1 MEATKK
7 TDIYVGLND
16 SETYQQKFITEK
28 YLSILKTVC
37 KNYGVAFSVSAING
51 GYFHDNGTY
60 VEENSL
66 VLTLLDTEDSVI
78 ESEVAQAREKE
89 DSVIGEIAKDLCVFF
104 HQESVMVVT
113 SNVEMGFLSEKL

>member
-78 ESEVAQAREKE
+78 
-89 DSVIGEIAKDLCVFF
+89 GEIAKDLCVFF